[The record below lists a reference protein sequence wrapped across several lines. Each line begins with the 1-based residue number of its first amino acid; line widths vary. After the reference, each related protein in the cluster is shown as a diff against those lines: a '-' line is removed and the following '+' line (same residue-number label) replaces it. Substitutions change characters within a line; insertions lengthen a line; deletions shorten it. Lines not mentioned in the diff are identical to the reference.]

1 MTLDNLMESG
11 IYLVCAYLL
20 FWIGKLVYDWTT
32 PSYRVKEELVE
43 KDNTALS
50 VAIMGYFFGLVMAIG
65 GVISG
70 PSHGLELDLIDVLIY
85 GPLSIVLMNLS
96 RLINDRLILHQFSI
110 RDEIIRDQNA
120 GTGAVVCASY
130 IATGL
135 VIFGAVSG
143 ELGGLGTTLAFW
155 VLGQAALVLAGIVYN
170 WATPYDLHAEI
181 ERDNAAAGVAF
192 AGALVGIGIVVRH
205 AVAGDF
211 ISWTTSLQGFA
222 LEVVVGLVLLLLVRV
237 ATDKIL
243 LPGLNLSAEISD
255 PEKPH
260 LGAGFIEAFSYVGAS
275 LLIVWAL

>member
-1 MTLDNLMESG
+1 MMWDSLLESG
-11 IYLVCAYLL
+11 IYLVCAYVL

-32 PSYRVKEELVE
+32 PSYHVKEELVE

-50 VAIMGYFFGLVMAIG
+50 VAMVGYFFGLVMAIG

-70 PSHGLELDLIDVLIY
+70 PSHGLEIDLIDVLIY

-96 RLINDRLILHQFSI
+96 RIINDRLILHQFSV

-143 ELGGLGTTLAFW
+143 ELGGVGTTVVFW
-155 VLGQAALVLAGIVYN
+155 VLGQAALVLAGVVYN
-170 WATPYDLHAEI
+170 WVTPYNLHAEI
-181 ERDNAAAGVAF
+181 ERDNVAAGVAF

-205 AVAGDF
+205 AVAGDL
-211 ISWTTSLQGFA
+211 ISWTTSLQDFA
-222 LEVVVGLVLLLLVRV
+222 LEVVLGMVLLIVVRI

>member
-1 MTLDNLMESG
+1 MMWDSLLESG
-11 IYLVCAYLL
+11 IYLVCAYVL

-43 KDNTALS
+43 KDNSALS
-50 VAIMGYFFGLVMAIG
+50 VAMAGYFFGLVMAIG

-85 GPLSIVLMNLS
+85 GPLSIVLMNLA
-96 RLINDRLILHQFSI
+96 RIINDRLILHQFSI

-143 ELGGLGTTLAFW
+143 ELGGVGITVAFW

-170 WATPYDLHAEI
+170 WTTPYDLHSEI
-181 ERDNAAAGVAF
+181 ERDNVAAGVAF

-211 ISWTTSLQGFA
+211 ISWTASLQDFA
-222 LEVVVGLVLLLLVRV
+222 LEVVLGLVLLLVVRV

-255 PEKPH
+255 PENPH

>member
-1 MTLDNLMESG
+1 MMWDSLLETG
-11 IYLVCAYLL
+11 IYLVCAYVL

-32 PSYRVKEELVE
+32 PSYRLKEELVE

-50 VAIMGYFFGLVMAIG
+50 VAMAGYFLGLVMAIG

-70 PSHGLELDLIDVLIY
+70 PSHGLEVDLVDVLIY

-96 RLINDRLILHQFSI
+96 RIINDRLILHQFSI
-110 RDEIIRDQNA
+110 RDEIVRDQNA

-155 VLGQAALVLAGIVYN
+155 VLGQAALVLAGIVYT
-170 WATPYDLHAEI
+170 WATPYDLHTEI

-205 AVAGDF
+205 AVSGDF
-211 ISWTTSLQGFA
+211 ISWPASLQGFA
-222 LEVVVGLVLLLLVRV
+222 LEVVIGLVLLLVVRV

-243 LPGLNLSAEISD
+243 LPGLNLAAEISD

-260 LGAGFIEAFSYVGAS
+260 LGAGFIEASSYVAAS

>member
-20 FWIGKLVYDWTT
+20 FWIGKLAYDWTT

-43 KDNTALS
+43 RDNTALS

-96 RLINDRLILHQFSI
+96 RIINDRLILHQFSI
-110 RDEIIRDQNA
+110 RDEIIRDQNS

-170 WATPYDLHAEI
+170 WATPYDLHKEI

-222 LEVVVGLVLLLLVRV
+222 LEVVIGLVLLLLVRV

>member
-50 VAIMGYFFGLVMAIG
+50 IAITGYFFGLVMAIG

-70 PSHGLELDLIDVLIY
+70 PSHGLELDLIDVLVY

-96 RLINDRLILHQFSI
+96 RIINDRLILHRFSI

-222 LEVVVGLVLLLLVRV
+222 LEVVVGLVLLLLVRI

>member
-96 RLINDRLILHQFSI
+96 RIINDRLILHQFSI
-110 RDEIIRDQNA
+110 RDEIIRDQNS

-155 VLGQAALVLAGIVYN
+155 VLGQATLVLAGIVYN
-170 WATPYDLHAEI
+170 WATPYDLHKEI

-222 LEVVVGLVLLLLVRV
+222 LEVVIGLVLLLLVRV

>member
-96 RLINDRLILHQFSI
+96 RIINDRLILHQFSV
-110 RDEIIRDQNA
+110 RDEIIRDQNS

-170 WATPYDLHAEI
+170 WATPYDLHKEI

-211 ISWTTSLQGFA
+211 ISWTTSLQDFA
-222 LEVVVGLVLLLLVRV
+222 LEVVIGLALLLLVRV

>member
-43 KDNTALS
+43 RDNTALS

-96 RLINDRLILHQFSI
+96 RIINDRLILHQFSI

-170 WATPYDLHAEI
+170 WATPYDLHKEI

-222 LEVVVGLVLLLLVRV
+222 LEVVIGLVLLLLVRV

>member
-1 MTLDNLMESG
+1 MMWDSLLESG
-11 IYLVCAYLL
+11 IYLVCAYVL

-43 KDNTALS
+43 KDNSALS
-50 VAIMGYFFGLVMAIG
+50 VAMAGYFFGLVMAIG

-85 GPLSIVLMNLS
+85 GPLSIVLMNLA
-96 RLINDRLILHQFSI
+96 RIINDRLILHQFSI
-110 RDEIIRDQNA
+110 REEIIRDQNA

-143 ELGGLGTTLAFW
+143 ELGGVGITVAFW

-170 WATPYDLHAEI
+170 WTTPYDLHSEI
-181 ERDNAAAGVAF
+181 ERDNVAAGVAF

-205 AVAGDF
+205 AVSGDF
-211 ISWTTSLQGFA
+211 ISWTASLQDFA
-222 LEVVVGLVLLLLVRV
+222 LEVVLGLVLLLVVRV

-255 PEKPH
+255 PENPH

>member
-1 MTLDNLMESG
+1 MMWDSLLESG
-11 IYLVCAYLL
+11 IYLVCAYVL

-43 KDNTALS
+43 KDNSALS
-50 VAIMGYFFGLVMAIG
+50 VAMAGYFFGLVMAIG

-85 GPLSIVLMNLS
+85 GPLSIVLMNLA
-96 RLINDRLILHQFSI
+96 RIINDRLILHQFSI

-143 ELGGLGTTLAFW
+143 ELGGLGITVAFW

-170 WATPYDLHAEI
+170 WTTPYDLHSEI
-181 ERDNAAAGVAF
+181 ERDNVAAGVAF

-205 AVAGDF
+205 AVSGDF
-211 ISWTTSLQGFA
+211 ISWTASLQDFA
-222 LEVVVGLVLLLLVRV
+222 LEVVLGLVLLLVVRV

-255 PEKPH
+255 PENPH

>member
-1 MTLDNLMESG
+1 MMWDSLLETG
-11 IYLVCAYLL
+11 IYLVCAYVL

-50 VAIMGYFFGLVMAIG
+50 VAMVGYFLGLVMAIG

-70 PSHGLELDLIDVLIY
+70 PSHGLEVDLVDVLIY

-96 RLINDRLILHQFSI
+96 RIINDRLILHQFSI
-110 RDEIIRDQNA
+110 RDEIVRDQNA

-205 AVAGDF
+205 AVSGDF
-211 ISWTTSLQGFA
+211 ISWATSLQGFA
-222 LEVVVGLVLLLLVRV
+222 LEVVIGLVLLLVVRV
-237 ATDKIL
+237 GTDKIL
-243 LPGLNLSAEISD
+243 LPGLNLAAEISD

-260 LGAGFIEAFSYVGAS
+260 LGAGFIEASSYVAAS

>member
-43 KDNTALS
+43 RDNTALS

-96 RLINDRLILHQFSI
+96 RIINDRLILHQFSI
-110 RDEIIRDQNA
+110 RDEIIRDQNS

-170 WATPYDLHAEI
+170 WATPYDLHKEI

-222 LEVVVGLVLLLLVRV
+222 LEVVIGLVLLLLVRV

>member
-1 MTLDNLMESG
+1 MMWDSLLETG
-11 IYLVCAYLL
+11 IYLVCAYVL

-32 PSYRVKEELVE
+32 PSYRLKEELVE

-50 VAIMGYFFGLVMAIG
+50 VAMVGYFLGLVMAIG

-70 PSHGLELDLIDVLIY
+70 PSHGLEVDLVDVLIY

-96 RLINDRLILHQFSI
+96 RIINDRLILHQFSI
-110 RDEIIRDQNA
+110 RDEIVRDQNA

-205 AVAGDF
+205 AVSGDF
-211 ISWTTSLQGFA
+211 ISWATSLQGFA
-222 LEVVVGLVLLLLVRV
+222 LEVVIGLVLLLVVRV

-243 LPGLNLSAEISD
+243 LPGLNLAAEISD

-260 LGAGFIEAFSYVGAS
+260 LGAGFIEASSYVAAS